1 METSAH
7 LMAKRPAAITLTLT
21 LAGDGRGC
29 RAAAAAAA
37 AEEEEPTVAEGMA
50 VVAVVAVKRLT
61 KLRWGATPTSHC

>member
-7 LMAKRPAAITLTLT
+7 LMAKRPSAITLT

-29 RAAAAAAA
+29 RAAAAAAAAA

>member
-7 LMAKRPAAITLTLT
+7 LMAKRAAVTLHH

-29 RAAAAAAA
+29 RAAAAAAAA